1 MPAVTV
7 GRETSADI
15 ETRYEDHGAG
25 QPVVLIHG
33 HRLSGRAWTSRSR
46 LGRRPAVREERE

>member
-15 ETRYEDHGAG
+15 ETRDEDHGAG

-33 HRLSGRAWTSRSR
+33 HPGQRLCLDKQVPARPEAGRKRGT
-46 LGRRPAVREERE
+46 

>member
-25 QPVVLIHG
+25 QPVVAIHG
-33 HRLSGRAWTSRSR
+33 HPHSGGAWTSRSR